1 MRGAA
6 GTSASLLYEQLPR
19 EVHEHILYSGK
30 SEPPNSI
37 ELWLIPTLLTQ
48 TLAITIHAN
57 ARRHLAASRKPRF
70 FDRHISTELAA
81 TRYCAVP
88 SGSIS
93 PVCSTCCSTCS
104 LGIGSTMSSGSS
116 GSSSYSRLQG
126 HEIRNMLSFLMPTP
140 LLLKSE
146 SQLAIKAMQPLWM
159 RKT

>member
-104 LGIGSTMSSGSS
+104 LGHGSTMSSGSS
-116 GSSSYSRLQG
+116 GSEGRVRNNMQRVAPITK
-126 HEIRNMLSFLMPTP
+126 IRTPIPNMTWANVGAL
-140 LLLKSE
+140 
-146 SQLAIKAMQPLWM
+146 
-159 RKT
+159 